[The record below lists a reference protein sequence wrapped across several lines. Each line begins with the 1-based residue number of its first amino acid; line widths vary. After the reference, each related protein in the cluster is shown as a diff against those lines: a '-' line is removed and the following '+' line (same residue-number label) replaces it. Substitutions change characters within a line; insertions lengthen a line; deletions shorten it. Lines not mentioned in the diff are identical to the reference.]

1 MTAHDWFLEHRTAF
15 VTRTLEPDEERSF
28 RDHLAGCA
36 DCRGEIERIERD
48 LAWLPM
54 GVMPVA
60 PRPGLTRALVEGA
73 LGTPRAAPRWL
84 VPLALAASLLLS
96 VGSWF
101 WAWSTVRAFEDDVS
115 VERERVARELA
126 MTRDTL
132 GIIRQAGMVRHADIT
147 MGEHKGGLIIFA
159 DTESHRWNVMVYGL
173 PAPRPGQVCQF
184 WFITDSG
191 MVKSVPVQT
200 QMGAPAFLT
209 LGMPRAPGKVMGAA
223 LTVET
228 EGSSSPAPQ
237 GPQLA
242 HLIL

>member
-1 MTAHDWFLEHRTAF
+1 MTPHEWFLEHRTAF
-15 VTRTLEPDEERSF
+15 VIRTLEADEERSF
-28 RDHLAGCA
+28 REHLAGCA
-36 DCRGEIERIERD
+36 ECRGAVERIEQD

-54 GVMPVA
+54 GVTPVT
-60 PRPGLTRALVEGA
+60 PRPGLTRQLVEGA
-73 LGTPRAAPRWL
+73 LGRRRAAPRWV

-101 WAWSTVRAFEDDVS
+101 WAWSTVRAFEEDVS
-115 VERERVARELA
+115 AERERVARELA

-132 GIIRQAGMVRHADIT
+132 GIIRQAAMVRHADIT

-159 DTESHRWNVMVYGL
+159 DTETHRWNVMVYGL
-173 PAPRPGQVCQF
+173 PAPHPGQVCQF

-191 MVKSVPVQT
+191 MVKSVPVET

-209 LGMPRAPGKVMGAA
+209 LGMPSAPGKVMGAA

-228 EGSSSPAPQ
+228 EGSSSPTPQ

-242 HLIL
+242 HLML